1 MEIKYSKYSF
11 EEVHNTRENMRGRR
25 NRKAEKKEWN
35 KLFLR
40 ILPCWSIIIC
50 TLGFGLYYFYDIRA
64 LVYPLVYTKLLPIV
78 KAEVLRINSLLCSSI
93 IMTGAY
99 VLLVVVFKE
108 MYLFLARR
116 LVPIKTPYIDK
127 ANLISAFLEST
138 EPIDHLLELQK
149 KIKEYKEAGA
159 VLTITDG
166 KSLEVLLPG
175 TDFNKKFHFH
185 LSEEQ
190 MDELEKAEVLDFSYL
205 DSEWEQLNNVS

>member
-25 NRKAEKKEWN
+25 NRKAENKEWN

-40 ILPCWSIIIC
+40 NLPCWAIIIC

-175 TDFNKKFHFH
+175 TDFNKKFQFH

-190 MDELEKAEVLDFSYL
+190 MDELEKADVLDFSYL

>member
-1 MEIKYSKYSF
+1 
-11 EEVHNTRENMRGRR
+11 
-25 NRKAEKKEWN
+25 
-35 KLFLR
+35 
-40 ILPCWSIIIC
+40 
-50 TLGFGLYYFYDIRA
+50 
-64 LVYPLVYTKLLPIV
+64 
-78 KAEVLRINSLLCSSI
+78 
-93 IMTGAY
+93 MTGAY
-99 VLLVVVFKE
+99 VLLVVVFKG

-175 TDFNKKFHFH
+175 TDFNRKFQFH